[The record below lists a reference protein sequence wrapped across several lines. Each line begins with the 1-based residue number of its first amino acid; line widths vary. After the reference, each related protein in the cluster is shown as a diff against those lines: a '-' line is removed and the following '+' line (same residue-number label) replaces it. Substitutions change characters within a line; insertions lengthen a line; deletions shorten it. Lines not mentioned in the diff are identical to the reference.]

1 MKNYKDETI
10 KKLCEML
17 NYLDDNGCL
26 VDEDKTEYQK
36 IVTDYSDKYEAELVE
51 ESRAPFCRSCSNCYI
66 LRSNEDGEIIV
77 KTYDNH
83 MGHAMMR
90 DVSKRICFSD
100 CDDTYDVIKI
110 IYRGRDVHYTGWQ
123 PGMVMEYKFTDTGDE
138 AWSGC
143 FPEYDH

>member
-36 IVTDYSDKYEAELVE
+36 IITDYSDKYEAELVE
-51 ESRAPFCRSCSNCYI
+51 ESRAPFCHSYSNCYI

-77 KTYDNH
+77 KTYDDH

-90 DVSKRICFSD
+90 DVSKRICFL
-100 CDDTYDVIKI
+100 
-110 IYRGRDVHYTGWQ
+110 
-123 PGMVMEYKFTDTGDE
+123 PFTLRS
-138 AWSGC
+138 AILKPKC
-143 FPEYDH
+143 FLTCLENSPLDKG